1 MLLSEHMLNIVFPC
15 RRMNP
20 DKAAERRRKKNLYA
34 KMKKDE
40 EDKMKVKDYIS
51 SLFYW
56 EIILINSQ
64 ITNHDHNFI

>member
-40 EDKMKVKDYIS
+40 EDKMKVEDYIS
-51 SLFYW
+51 SLFY
-56 EIILINSQ
+56 
-64 ITNHDHNFI
+64 